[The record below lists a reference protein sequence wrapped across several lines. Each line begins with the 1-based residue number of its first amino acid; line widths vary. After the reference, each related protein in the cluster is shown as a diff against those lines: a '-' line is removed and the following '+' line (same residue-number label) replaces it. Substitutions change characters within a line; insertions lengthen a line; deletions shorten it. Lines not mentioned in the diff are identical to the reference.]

1 MRIFGEI
8 IKRYHVFHFFY
19 MFLHFIQY
27 IHYGTAMATAVRI
40 RSGLGLYFT
49 PPPLGLELRSSQSLH
64 QVLGTRATRTRN
76 IANGPVQWL
85 ISAG

>member
-1 MRIFGEI
+1 MYFIFTC
-8 IKRYHVFHFFY
+8 
-19 MFLHFIQY
+19 LHSIQY
-27 IHYGTAMATAVRI
+27 IHYGTAMATAVRM

-49 PPPLGLELRSSQSLH
+49 PPPLGLELRSSQFLH
-64 QVLGTRATRTRN
+64 QVLGTRASRTRN